1 MLTEEQALALLR
13 THGMHPVR
21 LAHSQAVA
29 AFAFDL
35 ASRIAARHPE
45 LSLDPEQVRI
55 AALLHD
61 IGRTRPGDHEPNSV
75 AILKEEGHHDLAA
88 LVMHGTYYEIQ
99 KQRGI
104 DDPSLRPETLA
115 NRIVAYADARVRLE
129 PVTLEQRMSE
139 LRQRRAAEHE
149 KVRSVEMALPRFSE
163 MERSLMEL
171 AR

>member
-1 MLTEEQALALLR
+1 MLTEQQALALLQR
-13 THGMHPVR
+13 YGMDSVR

-29 AFAFDL
+29 AFAYEL
-35 ASRIAARHPE
+35 ASRIRARHPE
-45 LSLDPEQVRI
+45 LSLDPEQVRV

-75 AILKEEGHHDLAA
+75 AILREEGQDDLAE

-99 KQRGI
+99 KLRGI
-104 DDPSLRPETLA
+104 DDPRLRAETLA
-115 NRIVAYADARVRLE
+115 NRIVAYSDARVRLK
-129 PVTLEQRMSE
+129 PVTLEERMAE
-139 LRQRRAAEHE
+139 LHRRRGAEVE
-149 KVRSVEMALPRFSE
+149 KVRSVEMAWPRFRD